1 MEGKSNQENL
11 GGHLQP
17 TQSPIFEQINAIGSN
32 TDRILPLDVRHLG
45 DIRRNTSTLIVHH
58 LLRWENLLTAG
69 TNFPW
74 NSSTTTKF
82 IQSSSLSSSSVKEK
96 KKKKKKDIYTYKCL

>member
-58 LLRWENLLTAG
+58 LLRWEEFTYSWHKLPLELIHNHKVHTVFFTLLIVC
-69 TNFPW
+69 
-74 NSSTTTKF
+74 K
-82 IQSSSLSSSSVKEK
+82 I
-96 KKKKKKDIYTYKCL
+96 